1 MNRLKLN
8 NFNGITEFKNELKSS
23 DIKIWIYTLPVK
35 DLDKK
40 HRENYDNIKFLKKE
54 NKNIFPYI
62 PNMLKRVCDYGN
74 LASRILSILD
84 IIMI

>member
-40 HRENYDNIKFLKKE
+40 IK
-54 NKNIFPYI
+54 
-62 PNMLKRVCDYGN
+62 
-74 LASRILSILD
+74 SIGK
-84 IIMI
+84 IMII

>member
-54 NKNIFPYI
+54 KLPRNYI
-62 PNMLKRVCDYGN
+62 TEVFLCLLY
-74 LASRILSILD
+74 
-84 IIMI
+84 